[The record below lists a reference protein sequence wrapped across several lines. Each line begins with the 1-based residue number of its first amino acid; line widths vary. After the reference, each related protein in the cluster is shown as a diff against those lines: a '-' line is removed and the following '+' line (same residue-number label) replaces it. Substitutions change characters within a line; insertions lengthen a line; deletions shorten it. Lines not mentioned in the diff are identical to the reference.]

1 MLSDKEI
8 YNRYEAVRKS
18 GAYNMITDARAAANA
33 AGLTIEEYRYA
44 IKNYTK
50 LREQYG
56 SKSR

>member
-18 GAYNMITDARAAANA
+18 GAYNMIMDARATANA
-33 AGLTIEEYRYA
+33 ADLTSEEYSYA

>member
-1 MLSDKEI
+1 MKTEKEI

-18 GAYNMITDARAAANA
+18 GAYNMITEAYAASNA
-33 AGLTIEEYRYA
+33 AGLTAEEYIYA

-56 SKSR
+56 SKGR